1 MRAVLRT
8 IVACVA
14 LLALTVIVF
23 IFSGVYDVAAVHPD
37 NPFAARII
45 RTISDHSI
53 AAQLDKILVP
63 AGFDAP
69 DKIAAGGKL
78 YGQTCVICHGGPGL
92 KAGAIAEGLNPSPP
106 NLFRSGRQTDPK
118 ETYWFVDNGVKMT
131 GMPGFSKS
139 MTDDEIWSLVAFLGK
154 APGMSASD
162 FASGTGAGATPP
174 SAPAVSPPAAVPATP
189 TT

>member
-53 AAQLDKILVP
+53 AAQLDKIVVP
-63 AGFDAP
+63 TGFDAP
-69 DKIAAGGKL
+69 DRIAAGEMKNCVPLVTVSVDAGIGDSA
-78 YGQTCVICHGGPGL
+78 GQVS
-92 KAGAIAEGLNPSPP
+92 KAS
-106 NLFRSGRQTDPK
+106 
-118 ETYWFVDNGVKMT
+118 
-131 GMPGFSKS
+131 
-139 MTDDEIWSLVAFLGK
+139 
-154 APGMSASD
+154 
-162 FASGTGAGATPP
+162 
-174 SAPAVSPPAAVPATP
+174 
-189 TT
+189 